1 MLSLP
6 AEGWEVEGVEGVE
19 DVKYPF
25 IEKGLTL
32 FCMSPFY
39 LNFSFASS
47 HFNPFNASRYFMD
60 CTTFKPISSPCLMP
74 LSIEPL

>member
-47 HFNPFNASRYFMD
+47 PFNRPQADPAFGWFANLWLASS
-60 CTTFKPISSPCLMP
+60 TPSTS
-74 LSIEPL
+74 